1 MNHTQRVIQYY
12 DATHIDYRAL
22 WTGGDNRDV
31 HFGYYDEKAR
41 THRQALARLNEVLAE
56 AARIS
61 QEDMVLDAGCGYG
74 GSAMWL
80 AETYGCNVEGITL
93 SPLQAERGKRYIHER
108 HLEQKV
114 RITEGDYSALPY
126 DSAHFDIYWAVES
139 LVHAKDRRV
148 VLDEAHRVLKLGGRI
163 VIAEYTLRDD
173 LTNTER
179 EFLAPWLDGW
189 AMPGLL
195 TRGEYK
201 HELENSGFKNIQ
213 IRDATENIRPSLR
226 RLEILSILNYPIA
239 LCIAPLFFR
248 KERLENYY
256 ASWRQIHALKKGLWE
271 YSIIVADKHEQH

>member
-1 MNHTQRVIQYY
+1 
-12 DATHIDYRAL
+12 
-22 WTGGDNRDV
+22 
-31 HFGYYDEKAR
+31 
-41 THRQALARLNEVLAE
+41 
-56 AARIS
+56 
-61 QEDMVLDAGCGYG
+61 
-74 GSAMWL
+74 
-80 AETYGCNVEGITL
+80 
-93 SPLQAERGKRYIHER
+93 
-108 HLEQKV
+108 
-114 RITEGDYSALPY
+114 
-126 DSAHFDIYWAVES
+126 
-139 LVHAKDRRV
+139 RV
-148 VLDEAHRVLKLGGRI
+148 VLDEAHRVHKFSGRI

-195 TRGEYK
+195 TRGEYQ

-256 ASWRQIHALKKGLWE
+256 ASWRRIHALKKGLWE
-271 YSIIVADKHEQH
+271 YSIIVAEKH